1 MRDLGPATRL
11 DNTRP
16 CSLSGCASRASQP
29 MGTARSKAEP
39 KATSLGRY
47 PGAASRKGSGSMFW
61 KSQGGGPWGSGPRGG
76 GPWGGNRGSGGGPGP
91 RGRGPQP
98 PDFEDLL
105 RRSQDRF
112 RRVLPGGFGTGT
124 GIAVVVIAVLVIWLA
139 SGFYRVLP
147 DEVGVVLRFGA
158 YDRTTQPGLNYHLP
172 SPIETVLTPSV
183 TRVNRTEIGYRSGET
198 ETGQAGVR
206 QEPEEALMLTGD
218 ENIVDINFTVFWVIN
233 DAKAYLFNIRDPEL
247 TVKSAAESAM
257 REVVGETP
265 IAQAL
270 AEGRGKIETDT
281 QSLLQGILN
290 TYSAGIELTQLQ
302 LLRVDPP
309 APVIDA
315 FRDVQ
320 RALADRERLRNEAES
335 YRNDIIPRARGDA
348 VRIKQE
354 AEAYR
359 QEITARA
366 QGDADRFL
374 SVYNAFKLA
383 QDVTQQRLYLET
395 MEEILKNSNKVIID
409 KSAQGANG
417 VLPYLPLPALG
428 AGHGTAGASPSG
440 NAPGNGSG
448 VGGPSSGG
456 TQSAAPAVPPLRRQ

>member
-1 MRDLGPATRL
+1 
-11 DNTRP
+11 
-16 CSLSGCASRASQP
+16 
-29 MGTARSKAEP
+29 
-39 KATSLGRY
+39 
-47 PGAASRKGSGSMFW
+47 MFW
-61 KSQGGGPWGSGPRGG
+61 QSQGGGPWGSGPRGG
-76 GPWGGNRGSGGGPGP
+76 GPWSGNRGGPGP

-98 PDFEDLL
+98 PDFEELL

-124 GIAVVVIAVLVIWLA
+124 GIAVVVIAILVIWLA

-158 YDRTTQPGLNYHLP
+158 YNRTTQPGLNYHLP
-172 SPIETVLTPSV
+172 SPIEKALTPSV
-183 TRVNRTEIGYRSGET
+183 TRVSRTEIGYRSGET
-198 ETGQAGVR
+198 ATGRGVGTR
-206 QEPEEALMLTGD
+206 QVPEEALMLTGD
-218 ENIVDINFTVFWVIN
+218 ENIVDVNFTVFWVIK
-233 DAKAYLFNIRDPEL
+233 DAYAYLFDIRDPDA

-270 AEGRGKIETDT
+270 SEGRGRIETET
-281 QSLLQGILN
+281 QKLLQGILDA
-290 TYSAGIELTQLQ
+290 YKSGVEVTQLQ

-320 RALADRERLRNEAES
+320 RALADRERLRNEAEA

-348 VRIKQE
+348 VRVKQE

-359 QEITARA
+359 QEIIARA
-366 QGDADRFL
+366 QGDADRFTA
-374 SVYNAFKLA
+374 VYKAFKAA
-383 QDVTQQRLYLET
+383 QDVTLQRLYLET

-409 KSAQGANG
+409 KSAEGGSG

-428 AGHGTAGASPSG
+428 HTQGQQSPPSSG
-440 NAPGNGSG
+440 NAPGT
-448 VGGPSSGG
+448 SSGAPPASS
-456 TQSAAPAVPPLRRQ
+456 TPPAATPAVPPVRGR

>member
-1 MRDLGPATRL
+1 
-11 DNTRP
+11 
-16 CSLSGCASRASQP
+16 
-29 MGTARSKAEP
+29 
-39 KATSLGRY
+39 
-47 PGAASRKGSGSMFW
+47 MFW
-61 KSQGGGPWGSGPRGG
+61 KSQGGGPWGGGPRGG
-76 GPWGGNRGSGGGPGP
+76 GPWGDNRGGGGPSP

-98 PDFEDLL
+98 PDFEELL
-105 RRSQDRF
+105 RRGQDRF
-112 RRVLPGGFGTGT
+112 RRVLPGGFRTGT
-124 GIAVVVIAVLVIWLA
+124 GIAVVAVAILVMWLA

-158 YDRTTQPGLNYHLP
+158 YNRTTQPGLNYHLP
-172 SPIETVLTPSV
+172 SPIEKALTPSV

-198 ETGQAGVR
+198 VR
-206 QEPEEALMLTGD
+206 GGGTRQVPEEALMLTGD
-218 ENIVDINFTVFWVIN
+218 ENIVDINFAAFWVIKS
-233 DAKAYLFNIRDPEL
+233 AQAYLFNIRDPDA

-270 AEGRGKIETDT
+270 SEGRGKIETDT
-281 QSLLQGILN
+281 QHLLQGILDA
-290 TYSAGIELTQLQ
+290 YGAGIEITQLQ

-320 RALADRERLRNEAES
+320 RALADRERLRNEAEA

-359 QEITARA
+359 QEIVARS

-374 SVYNAFKLA
+374 AVYRAFKVA
-383 QDVTQQRLYLET
+383 QDVTVQRLYLET
-395 MEEILKNSNKVIID
+395 MEEILKNSSKVIID
-409 KSAQGANG
+409 KSAEGGSG
-417 VLPYLPLPALG
+417 VIPYLPLPALG
-428 AGHGTAGASPSG
+428 GTQGTAGGTTPSSPTGSSSGVPSPSS
-440 NAPGNGSG
+440 AP
-448 VGGPSSGG
+448 
-456 TQSAAPAVPPLRRQ
+456 QSVTPAIPPLRGRQ

>member
-1 MRDLGPATRL
+1 
-11 DNTRP
+11 
-16 CSLSGCASRASQP
+16 
-29 MGTARSKAEP
+29 
-39 KATSLGRY
+39 
-47 PGAASRKGSGSMFW
+47 MFW

-76 GPWGGNRGSGGGPGP
+76 GPWGGNRGSGGGPSP

-98 PDFEDLL
+98 PDFEELL

-112 RRVLPGGFGTGT
+112 RRVLPGGFGTGS
-124 GIAVVVIAVLVIWLA
+124 GIAIVALGILVIWLA

-158 YDRTTQPGLNYHLP
+158 YNRTTQPGLNYHLP
-172 SPIETVLTPSV
+172 APIETVLRPSV
-183 TRVNRTEIGYRSGET
+183 TRVNRTEIGYRNAEGPGR
-198 ETGQAGVR
+198 GQATR
-206 QEPEEALMLTGD
+206 QVPEEALMLTGD
-218 ENIVDINFTVFWVIN
+218 ENIVDINFAVFWVIK
-233 DAKAYLFNIRDPEL
+233 DARAYLFNIRAPEA

-270 AEGRGKIETDT
+270 SEGRGKIETDT
-281 QSLLQGILN
+281 QGLLQGILN
-290 TYSAGIELTQLQ
+290 AYSAGIEITQLQ
-302 LLRVDPP
+302 LLKVDPP

-320 RALADRERLRNEAES
+320 RALADRERLRNEAEA

-359 QEITARA
+359 QEITARS

-374 SVYNAFKLA
+374 SVYNAFKAA
-383 QDVTQQRLYLET
+383 QDVTLQRLYLET

-409 KSAQGANG
+409 KSAQGSSG

-428 AGHGTAGASPSG
+428 TGHGTANVP
-440 NAPGNGSG
+440 APGSAPGSGSG
-448 VGGPSSGG
+448 VGGTASSG
-456 TQSAAPAVPPLRRQ
+456 TQSAAPAVPPLRRP